1 MTEPMTMIQ
10 ELKTRVLN
18 GGLVSREEAL
28 ALYAAPLEELCSAA
42 RQIQLHFCQNRFDLC
57 TIINGKSGRCPENCR
72 FCAQSAFY
80 SSCPEEYPLLD
91 AETIVREAG
100 RNHQQGVLRFSIVTS
115 GRRLDDSEVDQ
126 MCLAVRRIREETGIH
141 VCASFGLLDQP
152 QYERL
157 KKAGVTRI
165 HNNLETSRNHFPD
178 ICTTHTFDQKL
189 AAIKAAQAAGL
200 TVCSGGIVGM
210 GETPEDRVDMAL
222 TLRELGI
229 RSVPVNMLNPIPG
242 TPLGHLA
249 PLTEDHMRR
258 IVAVFRFLLPD
269 AFIRLAGGR
278 GLLPDQGR
286 SCFLSGANAAIS
298 GDMLTTSGISTA
310 TDLRMLEELG
320 YEVRA

>member
-1 MTEPMTMIQ
+1 MTEPTTMIQ
-10 ELKTRVLN
+10 ELKTRILN
-18 GGLVSREEAL
+18 GGMIFREEAL
-28 ALYAAPLEELCSAA
+28 ALYEAPLEELCSAA
-42 RQIQLHFCQNRFDLC
+42 RQIQLHFCQDRFDLC

-80 SSCPEEYPLLD
+80 SSSTEEYPLLD
-91 AETIVREAG
+91 AETIVKEAG

-115 GRRLDDSEVDQ
+115 GKRLDDAEVDR

-141 VCASFGLLDQP
+141 VCASFGLLDQS
-152 QYERL
+152 QYEKL
-157 KKAGVTRI
+157 KEAGVTRI
-165 HNNLETSRNHFPD
+165 HNNLETSRNNFPNV
-178 ICTTHTFDQKL
+178 CTTHTFDQKL
-189 AAIKAAQAAGL
+189 AAIKAARAAGL

-210 GETPEDRVDMAL
+210 GETPEDQVDMAL

-249 PLTEDHMRR
+249 PLIGYQMRR

-278 GLLPDQGR
+278 GLLPDKGR

-310 TDLRMLEELG
+310 ADLQMLRELG
-320 YEVRA
+320 YEVRT